1 LPDLPATMDWDDIPL
16 PAIHSE
22 INREFGIMTKILAV
36 DDEPDVL
43 GLVKTKLEKA
53 GFEVLLAT
61 NGLEAVEKAARE
73 KPDLIVMDVMMP
85 KLDGLTAC
93 TQIKREMGEEAP
105 IIILLTARGQESD
118 VVEGL
123 SSGADD
129 YMVKPFA
136 PRELVAR
143 VNVALMKAGKTEAD
157 F

>member
-1 LPDLPATMDWDDIPL
+1 M
-16 PAIHSE
+16 SF
-22 INREFGIMTKILAV
+22 RVLAV

-43 GLVKTKLEKA
+43 GLVETKLQKA
-53 GFEVLLAT
+53 GFEVTTAT
-61 NGLEAVEKAARE
+61 NGQEAVERAVSE
-73 KPDLIVMDVMMP
+73 KPDVIIMDVMMP
-85 KLDGLTAC
+85 KLDGLSAC
-93 TQIKREMGEEAP
+93 TQIKTQMGELAP

-123 SSGADD
+123 GCGADD

-143 VNVALMKAGKTEAD
+143 VNVALMKAGKSDIE

>member
-1 LPDLPATMDWDDIPL
+1 MVI
-16 PAIHSE
+16 
-22 INREFGIMTKILAV
+22 RILAV

-43 GLVKTKLEKA
+43 GLVETKLQKA
-53 GFEVLLAT
+53 GFQVSTASNGQEAIDRTLL
-61 NGLEAVEKAARE
+61 E
-73 KPDLIVMDVMMP
+73 KPDVIIMDVMMP

-93 TQIKREMGEEAP
+93 TRIKKEMGEDSP

-123 SSGADD
+123 GCGADD
-129 YMVKPFA
+129 YMVKPFS

-143 VNVALMKAGKTEAD
+143 VNVALMKAGKGDIE

>member
-1 LPDLPATMDWDDIPL
+1 M
-16 PAIHSE
+16 SF
-22 INREFGIMTKILAV
+22 RVLAV

-43 GLVKTKLEKA
+43 GLVETKLQKA
-53 GFEVLLAT
+53 GFEVTTAT
-61 NGLEAVEKAARE
+61 NGQEAVERAMID
-73 KPDLIVMDVMMP
+73 KPDVIIMDIMMP
-85 KLDGLTAC
+85 KLDGLSAC
-93 TQIKREMGEEAP
+93 TEIKSQMGESAP

-123 SSGADD
+123 SCGADD

-143 VNVALMKAGKTEAD
+143 VNVALMKAGKSDIE

>member
-1 LPDLPATMDWDDIPL
+1 M
-16 PAIHSE
+16 
-22 INREFGIMTKILAV
+22 RFRVLAV

-43 GLVKTKLEKA
+43 GLVETKLQKA
-53 GFEVLLAT
+53 GFDVTTAT
-61 NGLEAVEKAARE
+61 NGLEAVERAMID
-73 KPDLIVMDVMMP
+73 KPDVIIMDIMMP
-85 KLDGLTAC
+85 KLDGLSAC
-93 TQIKREMGEEAP
+93 TQIKTRMGASAP

-123 SSGADD
+123 SCGADD

-143 VNVALMKAGKTEAD
+143 VNVALMKAGKSDIE